1 VLFPTVTFAIFFS
14 IVLPVSWLLMPR
26 GTRWRIFMIGAS
38 YFFYGYWNPRFVLL
52 IVVSTIW
59 NQIWGTVIHRLRNDG
74 GRRLALTA
82 AVAGNLGLL
91 GYFKYAQFFE
101 VSARNTL
108 IHLGV
113 HLNPEIVRVTLPIGI
128 SFFTFQ
134 AMSYIIDIYRRQ
146 IEPVNFLDFAVY
158 ISFFPHLVAGPIV
171 RASEFL
177 PQLEERKD
185 PRRVDAGRAFFLI
198 ISGLFKKVVLANFL
212 ATALVDPVFSLPE
225 LHNGKEILLATYG
238 YAVQIYCD
246 FSGYTDIAIGLALL
260 LGFRFP
266 QNFNAPYTAE
276 SLQDFWRRWHMTLSR
291 WLRDYVYIP
300 LGGNRGS
307 RLKTYRNIM
316 ITMLL
321 GGLWHGAAWTFV
333 VWGGIHGAAL
343 TLEHYRH
350 DTREV
355 QGLAP
360 PPDTLWRRIRR
371 RVATFHI
378 VCLAWVFFRAETF
391 HVAWVILTRL
401 FVGWGQPTPLITGG
415 VVLAIAFG
423 IGMQYVPRNVID
435 RAEVVFS
442 RLSPVQMG
450 IAMAVALM
458 FIDALG
464 PQGVAPFIYF
474 AF

>member
-1 VLFPTVTFAIFFS
+1 
-14 IVLPVSWLLMPR
+14 
-26 GTRWRIFMIGAS
+26 MIAAS
-38 YFFYGYWNPRFVLL
+38 YFFYGYWNWRFVLL
-52 IVVSTIW
+52 IVISTFW
-59 NQIWGTVIHRLRNDG
+59 NQIWGTVIFRLRNDAS
-74 GRRLALTA
+74 RRLALIT
-82 AVAGNLGLL
+82 AVAGDLGLL

-101 VSARNTL
+101 VSARNALTDVG
-108 IHLGV
+108 IHI
-113 HLNPEIVRVTLPIGI
+113 NPEILRVTLPVGI

-134 AMSYIIDIYRRQ
+134 AMSYVIDIYRRQ

-177 PQLEERKD
+177 PQLEEKKD
-185 PRRVDAGRAFFLI
+185 PRKVDAGRAFFLI

-212 ATALVDPVFSLPE
+212 ATTIVDRVFSLPE
-225 LHNGKEILLATYG
+225 LHNGKEILFAIYG

-276 SLQDFWRRWHMTLSR
+276 SLQDFWSRWHMTLSR
-291 WLRDYVYIP
+291 WLRDYLYIP
-300 LGGNRGS
+300 LGGNRNGEWA
-307 RLKTYRNIM
+307 TYRNLM
-316 ITMLL
+316 LTMLL

-333 VWGGIHGAAL
+333 VWGAIHGGAL
-343 TLEHYRH
+343 TIEQYRRNAREKRGLE
-350 DTREV
+350 
-355 QGLAP
+355 P
-360 PPDTLWRRIRR
+360 KPDTVWRRIGR
-371 RVATFHI
+371 RVLTFHI
-378 VCLAWVFFRAETF
+378 VCFAWVFFRAETF

-401 FVGWGQPTPLITGG
+401 FVGWGDSTPLITGG

-423 IGMQYVPRNVID
+423 IAMQYIPSNAID
-435 RAEVVFS
+435 RAQIMFS

-450 IAMAVALM
+450 IVMAVALV

>member
-1 VLFPTVTFAIFFS
+1 
-14 IVLPVSWLLMPR
+14 
-26 GTRWRIFMIGAS
+26 MIAAS
-38 YFFYGYWNPRFVLL
+38 YFFYGYWNWRFVLL
-52 IVVSTIW
+52 IIVSTIW
-59 NQIWGTVIHRLRNDG
+59 NQAWGTAIFRLRNDRS
-74 GRRLALTA
+74 RRAALTA
-82 AVAGNLGLL
+82 AVAGNLGML

-101 VSARNTL
+101 VSVRNTL
-108 IHLGV
+108 ADVGMHIS
-113 HLNPEIVRVTLPIGI
+113 PEILRVTLPVGI

-134 AMSYIIDIYRRQ
+134 AMSYVIDMYRRQ
-146 IEPVNFLDFAVY
+146 IEPVNLLDFAVY

-177 PQLEERKD
+177 PQLDEKKD
-185 PRRVDAGRAFFLI
+185 PRKVDAGRAFFLI

-212 ATALVDPVFSLPE
+212 ATTLVDRVFSLPE
-225 LHNGKEILLATYG
+225 LHNGKEILFAIYG

-266 QNFNAPYTAE
+266 QNFNAPYTAL
-276 SLQDFWRRWHMTLSR
+276 SLQDFWSRWHMTLSR
-291 WLRDYVYIP
+291 WLRDYLYIP
-300 LGGNRGS
+300 LGGNRNGEWA
-307 RLKTYRNIM
+307 TYRNLM

-333 VWGGIHGAAL
+333 AWGAIHGSAL
-343 TLEHYRH
+343 TYEQYRRH
-350 DTREV
+350 ARER

-360 PPDTLWRRIRR
+360 KPDTVWRRIGH
-371 RVATFHI
+371 RVLTFHI

-391 HVAWVILTRL
+391 HVAWVVLTRL

-423 IGMQYVPRNVID
+423 IAMQYVPSNAID
-435 RAEVVFS
+435 RAQIIFS

-450 IAMAVALM
+450 VAMALALVV
-458 FIDALG
+458 IDALG

>member
-26 GTRWRIFMIGAS
+26 GTRWRIFMISAS
-38 YFFYGYWNPRFVLL
+38 YFFYGYWNVRFVLL
-52 IVVSTIW
+52 IVASTIW
-59 NQIWGTVIHRLRNDG
+59 NQVWGTALHRLHND
-74 GRRLALTA
+74 RRRRVALTA

-101 VSARNTL
+101 VSARNAL
-108 IHLGV
+108 NDIGIHV
-113 HLNPEIVRVTLPIGI
+113 SPEILRVTLPVGI

-158 ISFFPHLVAGPIV
+158 ISFFPHVVAGPIV

-177 PQLEERKD
+177 PQLEEKRD

-212 ATALVDPVFSLPE
+212 ATTLVDRVFSLPE
-225 LHNGKEILLATYG
+225 LHNGKEILFAIYG

-276 SLQDFWRRWHMTLSR
+276 SLQDFWRRWHMTLTR
-291 WLRDYVYIP
+291 WLRDYLYIP
-300 LGGNRGS
+300 LGGNRAGE
-307 RLKTYRNIM
+307 RATYRNLM

-333 VWGGIHGAAL
+333 AWGAIHGGAL
-343 TLEHYRH
+343 TLEQYRH
-350 DTREV
+350 NLREAK
-355 QGLAP
+355 GLAP
-360 PPDTLWRRIRR
+360 PPDTVWRRLGR
-371 RVATFHI
+371 RVATFHV
-378 VCLAWVFFRAETF
+378 VCLGWVFFRAETF
-391 HVAWVILTRL
+391 HVAWVVLTRL
-401 FVGWGQPTPLITGG
+401 FVGWGSPTPLITGG
-415 VVLAIAFG
+415 VVLAIGFG
-423 IGMQYVPRNVID
+423 IAMQYVPRNVID
-435 RAEVVFS
+435 RAQVVFS

-450 IAMAVALM
+450 IAMAVALL